1 MCPDFEMG
9 NLYSSLKGLI
19 LTIMMVLTLCMG
31 LTSILAHLGDVAQ
44 ATMTNEER
52 EELK

>member
-1 MCPDFEMG
+1 MCFILEMG

-19 LTIMMVLTLCMG
+19 LSIMILLTLCLG
-31 LTSILAHLGDVAQ
+31 LTSILAHLGDVAR
-44 ATMTNEER
+44 AVTSEER